1 MKKIL
6 SIILIALAAV
16 SCSKKDDSPEP
27 KKQTD
32 VYAIITEYSPIE
44 QSYIWKNGT
53 KTLLGKGKANR
64 LFVSNNDVY
73 VIGKETQNGK
83 DIIKFWKNGSPSML
97 TDGQKDAYAT
107 GIYVLG
113 NDVYISGFESKSGV
127 YLAKCWK
134 NGVATVLNSD
144 ETKTGQANSVFVS
157 GTDVYVAGYENN
169 GAKKVAKY
177 WKNGTA
183 ITLSDGNYN
192 EGGNSIFVSGG
203 DVYVAG
209 FRLDNGKYI
218 AKMWEN
224 GVATELTDAGAVS
237 SWTSSICAY
246 NGKVYIAGRVGGYA
260 TLWANNKPINLGSD
274 RSAYDICIKDGN
286 VFLSG
291 VNSVG
296 GKYKA
301 TMWKNEIE
309 TLLTDGS
316 APSDANGIFVK

>member
-6 SIILIALAAV
+6 IILISLTIV
-16 SCSKKDDSPEP
+16 SCSKKDDNLESA
-27 KKQTD
+27 KQAD
-32 VYAIITEYSPIE
+32 VYTIITEYSPVE

-64 LFVSNNDVY
+64 LFVSKNDVY
-73 VIGKETQNGK
+73 VIGNETQNGK
-83 DIIKFWKNGSPSML
+83 SVIKLWKNGSETILS
-97 TDGQKDAYAT
+97 DGQNNAFAT
-107 GIYVLG
+107 AIYVQG
-113 NDVYISGFESKSGV
+113 SDVYVSGFEDKNGV
-127 YLAKCWK
+127 YLAKCWR

-144 ETKTGQANSVFVS
+144 ETKNGQANSVFVS